1 MDNNQQYQSA
11 VAARGEPS
19 LLSTHK
25 VLRNTYFLLSL
36 TLIFSAIMS
45 GVAMATNAP
54 SLGWLALIGSMGLL
68 FLTMALR
75 NSPWGLVSVF
85 AFTGF
90 WGYTM
95 GPFLNMYIQQYS
107 NGLELIFT
115 AMGGTGMIFL
125 ALSGY
130 VLVTKK
136 NFSFLGG
143 FLFTGLVA
151 ILLAVVASFFFQS
164 AMLQLLI
171 SAVSM
176 IIFSGYI
183 LYDTSAIIH
192 GGERNYIM
200 ATVRLYMD
208 ILILFQNLLMIL
220 GAFSGN
226 RN

>member
-1 MDNNQQYQSA
+1 MQDNQQIQSSA
-11 VAARGEPS
+11 VARGEPS
-19 LLSTHK
+19 LLATHK

-36 TLIFSAIMS
+36 TLIFSGLTAAF
-45 GVAMATNAP
+45 AMATNAP
-54 SLGWLALIGSMGLL
+54 SLGWLALIGSIGLL
-68 FLTMALR
+68 FLTMFLR
-75 NSPWGLVSVF
+75 NSPWGLVAVF

-95 GPFLNMYIQQYS
+95 GPFLNAYISTYS
-107 NGLELIFT
+107 NGLELICT
-115 AMGGTGMIFL
+115 AMGGTGAIFL
-125 ALSGY
+125 ALSAY
-130 VLVTKK
+130 VLTTKK
-136 NFSFLGG
+136 DFSFLGG
-143 FLFTGLVA
+143 FLFAGLMA
-151 ILLAVVASFFFQS
+151 ILIASVASFFFQG

-176 IIFSGYI
+176 IVFSGYI
-183 LYDTSAIIH
+183 LYDTSAIIQ

-208 ILILFQNLLMIL
+208 ILILFQSLLNLL

>member
-1 MDNNQQYQSA
+1 MQDNQQIQSS

-19 LLSTHK
+19 LLSTHQ
-25 VLRNTYFLLSL
+25 VLRKTYFLLSL
-36 TLIFSAIMS
+36 TLLFSALTAWF
-45 GVAMATNAP
+45 AMATNAP
-54 SLGWLALIGSMGLL
+54 SLGWISLLGSIGLL
-68 FLTMALR
+68 FLTMWLR
-75 NSPWGLVSVF
+75 NSPWGLVAVF

-95 GPFLNMYIQQYS
+95 GPFLNDYIHAYS
-107 NGLELIFT
+107 NGAELIFT
-115 AMGGTGMIFL
+115 AMGGTGAIFL
-125 ALSGY
+125 ALSAY
-130 VLVTKK
+130 VLTTKRD
-136 NFSFLGG
+136 FSFLGG
-143 FLFTGLVA
+143 FLFAGLVA
-151 ILLAVVASFFFQS
+151 VLIASVASFFFQG

-176 IIFSGYI
+176 IVFSGYI
-183 LYDTSAIIH
+183 LYDTSAIIQ

-208 ILILFQNLLMIL
+208 ILILFQNLLTLL